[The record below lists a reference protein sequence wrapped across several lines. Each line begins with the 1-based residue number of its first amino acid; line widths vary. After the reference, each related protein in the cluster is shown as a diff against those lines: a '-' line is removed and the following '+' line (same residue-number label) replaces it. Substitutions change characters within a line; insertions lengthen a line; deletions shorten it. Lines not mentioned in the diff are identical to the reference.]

1 MCDNSV
7 AMAEKSTDVKKIKE
21 FLTKKIENL
30 RKKVSEFEG
39 PITTELIR
47 TSTHMQLDYLS
58 LKAELKAN
66 EENLLAIET
75 FCPDE
80 PEAPQVEDRKDNE
93 TNSK

>member
-1 MCDNSV
+1 LCDKSV

-80 PEAPQVEDRKDNE
+80 A
-93 TNSK
+93 